1 MPGAICSHCIACKIE
16 CTHAIVK
23 KKGIPSVSGLP
34 VDEHDKAIDSLVDKI
49 LSTTKQYL
57 PEDPRII
64 RQNLVDLATY
74 IRHLTRELDGHSA
87 SVTSRPRSQTRAS
100 PLSTREED
108 EAVTQLDQHFKLLN
122 IERTQSRYFGTSSR
136 IMLVQ
141 NAMEI
146 KKEFSKQEASEALSR
161 SKRLPM
167 WEMEEWQQMP
177 EVPRNPLSFPEI
189 DLMNELV
196 HLYFV
201 NFNVFFPLLHRPTFV
216 NLVTNGV
223 YLHDY
228 YVGATVLAVCALGS
242 RYSNDPRVFYPGST
256 SQHSVGWRWIKQLQL
271 MPTTFL
277 YPPSLY
283 QVQAYILVMQFTN
296 TTTTPEHPWLL
307 TSFGIR
313 LCEDIGIHRKGRGNT
328 IEAELWRRAFWSLIM
343 VDVIVSQIVGRP
355 QAIIAAHYDLEYPVE
370 CDDEYWDHPDER
382 VAWKQPENKPAQ
394 ASCWVWMLKLL
405 EILASTDQT
414 IYSLKRSGGQT
425 QDKKQLAHLDSR
437 LEQWLSDLPEHLR
450 WDPNREDPLFFQQSI
465 LLYNVY
471 YWAQIQIHR
480 PFLPRPGRFSVS
492 EYPSLG
498 VCSSAGR
505 SCVGVIDTM
514 RRRGHQVP
522 IGIMVT
528 AVFTAATIL
537 LINAWMLRIEKMP
550 VDLKSE
556 LADIYRCLDFLRS
569 LEYRQYSTRRPLK
582 RAHAY
587 SQFDGS
593 SRNLNES
600 GRVEP
605 GRSLRVAPRGIQLP
619 EVVPHFTT
627 GVATFRHP
635 PHISEVRGVPPA
647 FARAQEGGFDSSPLG
662 IDPFD
667 YHDGSERLQDFVT
680 STTYP
685 FSGTDGYGGLGG
697 GVNLPF
703 GDAEGGDIGG
713 FLRSINEGHE
723 ATSVTERYDDWDSY
737 LSAVDQLLH
746 YMERQA

>member
-1 MPGAICSHCIACKIE
+1 MPGAICSHCVACKIE

-23 KKGIPSVSGLP
+23 KKGIPSASGLP
-34 VDEHDKAIDSLVDKI
+34 VDEHDKAINSLVDKI

-87 SVTSRPRSQTRAS
+87 SVTSGPRSQTRAS

-108 EAVTQLDQHFKLLN
+108 EVVTQLDQHFKLLN

-167 WEMEEWQQMP
+167 WEMEELLDASDSQQWQQMP

-283 QVQAYILVMQFTN
+283 QVQAYIVSPRFHTRAPHPSLIRNTQLVMQFTN

-355 QAIIAAHYDLEYPVE
+355 QAIIAA
-370 CDDEYWDHPDER
+370 
-382 VAWKQPENKPAQ
+382 Q
-394 ASCWVWMLKLL
+394 
-405 EILASTDQT
+405 
-414 IYSLKRSGGQT
+414 
-425 QDKKQLAHLDSR
+425 
-437 LEQWLSDLPEHLR
+437 
-450 WDPNREDPLFFQQSI
+450 
-465 LLYNVY
+465 
-471 YWAQIQIHR
+471 
-480 PFLPRPGRFSVS
+480 
-492 EYPSLG
+492 
-498 VCSSAGR
+498 
-505 SCVGVIDTM
+505 
-514 RRRGHQVP
+514 
-522 IGIMVT
+522 
-528 AVFTAATIL
+528 
-537 LINAWMLRIEKMP
+537 
-550 VDLKSE
+550 
-556 LADIYRCLDFLRS
+556 
-569 LEYRQYSTRRPLK
+569 
-582 RAHAY
+582 
-587 SQFDGS
+587 
-593 SRNLNES
+593 
-600 GRVEP
+600 
-605 GRSLRVAPRGIQLP
+605 
-619 EVVPHFTT
+619 
-627 GVATFRHP
+627 
-635 PHISEVRGVPPA
+635 
-647 FARAQEGGFDSSPLG
+647 
-662 IDPFD
+662 
-667 YHDGSERLQDFVT
+667 
-680 STTYP
+680 
-685 FSGTDGYGGLGG
+685 
-697 GVNLPF
+697 
-703 GDAEGGDIGG
+703 
-713 FLRSINEGHE
+713 
-723 ATSVTERYDDWDSY
+723 
-737 LSAVDQLLH
+737 
-746 YMERQA
+746 